1 MKMTINDKLAKYILD
16 SLVESEEYSKNVKLP
31 SGKPSASGRSK
42 PKSAISAIKS
52 SDEREVDEEDLE
64 EQQKRGKKARQNAR
78 RDYQTDREEM
88 RKGIGWKD
96 RAENRKGHRRLS
108 GMLRGAMERM
118 KKRNASEREDSSTN
132 WQDRM
137 VDILLEKRGDQ
148 YKKHNPRSVYAT
160 GERAIPK
167 RGSKDAEILGRS
179 LQVDKTYKSGK
190 PATPAAKKKLSGY
203 FNYRPDVAK
212 SLGVRSGMDYD
223 DGGGDEPRSGSYV
236 RNRNGGWTER

>member
-1 MKMTINDKLAKYILD
+1 MTINDKLAKYVLD

-42 PKSAISAIKS
+42 PKSAISTIKS
-52 SDEREVDEEDLE
+52 SDDEEVDEEDLE
-64 EQQKRGKKARQNAR
+64 EQQKMGKKARQNAR

-88 RKGIGWKD
+88 RKGIGWKE

-118 KKRNASEREDSSTN
+118 KKRNAPSAREDSSTN

-148 YKKHNPRSVYAT
+148 YKKHNPGSVYAT

-167 RGSKDAEILGRS
+167 RKSRDAETLGRD
-179 LQVDKTYKSGK
+179 LQVNRTFKSGK
-190 PATPAAKKKLSGY
+190 EATPAAKKKLSGY

-212 SLGVRSGMDYD
+212 SLGVRSAMDFD
-223 DGGGDEPRSGSYV
+223 DGDGGDEPRYF

>member
-1 MKMTINDKLAKYILD
+1 MTINDKLAKYVLN

-42 PKSAISAIKS
+42 PKSAISTIKS

-64 EQQKRGKKARQNAR
+64 EQMGKKARQNAR

-88 RKGIGWKD
+88 RQGMGWKE

-118 KKRNASEREDSSTN
+118 KKRNAREDSSTN

-167 RGSKDAEILGRS
+167 RGSKDAEILGRD
-179 LQVDKTYKSGK
+179 LQVDKTFKSGK

-212 SLGVRSGMDYD
+212 SLGVRSAMDFD
-223 DGGGDEPRSGSYV
+223 DGDGGDEPRYF
-236 RNRNGGWTER
+236 RNRHGGWTER